1 MEKMAIKDH
10 PKILIIATNAC
21 AYPGADYAGQT
32 HAEYATNTYIIRVPS
47 PVVFPEDFYLRCFRK
62 GIDGII
68 IMTCGHEC
76 PYEGAYERFTKRL
89 EKVHSHMKEVGIEPK
104 RLKMCAICTV
114 CARSF
119 LKEVNNMNETL
130 REMGAVMPSA

>member
-1 MEKMAIKDH
+1 MRENDNRDH

-32 HAEYATNTYIIRVPS
+32 HAEYATNTYIIRVPA
-47 PVVFPEDFYLRCFRK
+47 PVIFSEDFYLRCFRK
-62 GIDGII
+62 GINGII

-76 PYEGAYERFTKRL
+76 PYEGAYERFAKRID
-89 EKVHSHMKEVGIEPK
+89 KVHTLMKEVGIEPK
-104 RLKMCAICTV
+104 RLKMCAVCTV

-119 LKEVNNMNETL
+119 LKEINNMNEIL
-130 REMGAVMPSA
+130 REIGAVTPSA

>member
-1 MEKMAIKDH
+1 MQENVKKDN

-32 HAEYATNTYIIRVPS
+32 HVEYATNTYIIRVPA

-76 PYEGAYERFTKRL
+76 PYEGAYERFTKRID
-89 EKVHSHMKEVGIEPK
+89 KVHALMKDVGIESK
-104 RLKMCAICTV
+104 RLRLCAVCTV

-119 LKEVNNMNETL
+119 LKEVNEMNETL
-130 REMGAVMPSA
+130 SEIGAVIP

>member
-1 MEKMAIKDH
+1 MRKNENKDY

-21 AYPGADYAGQT
+21 AYPGADYAGQI
-32 HAEYATNTYIIRVPS
+32 HAEYATNTYIIRVPA
-47 PVVFPEDFYLRCFRK
+47 PVVFPEDFYLRCFQK

-89 EKVHSHMKEVGIEPK
+89 EKVHAHMKEVGIEPK
-104 RLKMCAICTV
+104 LLKMCAICTV

-130 REMGAVMPSA
+130 REMGAVMPSP